1 MERQNMTNHQK
12 TIINI
17 LEAKRD
23 WLSIKQLS
31 ELSGIPEN
39 NLRNVMRQKSL
50 IYLERC
56 IFDTKLPTSARYVKV
71 FRAPRNTRSSDDALA
86 LAKEHTGIFGQLFW
100 ANDKQV
106 EATE

>member
-1 MERQNMTNHQK
+1 MTNHQK
-12 TIINI
+12 TIIEI

-31 ELSGIPEN
+31 ELSGIPEA

-50 IYLERC
+50 LYLERG

-71 FRAPRNTRSSDDALA
+71 FRAPRNTRSSDDALE
-86 LAKEHTGIFGQLFW
+86 LAKQHTGIFGQLFW
-100 ANDKQV
+100 ASDKQV
-106 EATE
+106 EAAE